1 VLDVLLDL
9 ILPRT
14 CAGCAVAGTALC
26 EHCREVLAGPARG
39 FVRPTPCPPGLPA
52 LSAHLPYEGV
62 AQGLLLSHKE
72 QGQLHLTRFLGAA
85 LGHAVAVHQLPAAVL
100 LCPVP
105 SSPRAVR
112 QRGHDHALR
121 LARAAA
127 TALGPGFV
135 AASLL
140 RPARRVADQSGLT
153 TAQRA
158 ANLHCALSAV
168 PARGLP
174 VVVVDD
180 VVTTGATVVEATRAL
195 RAAGHQVLG
204 AAVVAATTRRAGS

>member
-1 VLDVLLDL
+1 MLDVLLDL
-9 ILPRT
+9 VLPRT
-14 CAGCAVAGTALC
+14 CAGCEAAGTALC
-26 EHCREVLAGPARG
+26 QTCRELLEQPARG
-39 FVRPTPCPPGLPA
+39 FVRPTPCPPGLPP

-62 AQGLLLSHKE
+62 AQRLLLAHKE
-72 QGQLHLTRFLGAA
+72 QGQLHLTSFLGAA
-85 LGHAVAVHQLPAAVL
+85 LARAVGVHDLPVGLL

-105 SSPRAVR
+105 SSRRAVR

-127 TALGPGFV
+127 TSLGPGVV

-158 ANLHCALSAV
+158 ANLRDALSAV
-168 PARGLP
+168 PALGTP
-174 VVVVDD
+174 VLVVDD